1 MRMTGSRNSV
11 PTRRNAC
18 VLGDD
23 AACHSVNLY
32 GTIIGHRLMAM
43 PR

>member
-1 MRMTGSRNSV
+1 MRMIGSRNNV
-11 PTRRNAC
+11 PTSRKAW
-18 VLGDD
+18 VASED
-23 AACHSVNLY
+23 AASHSVNLY